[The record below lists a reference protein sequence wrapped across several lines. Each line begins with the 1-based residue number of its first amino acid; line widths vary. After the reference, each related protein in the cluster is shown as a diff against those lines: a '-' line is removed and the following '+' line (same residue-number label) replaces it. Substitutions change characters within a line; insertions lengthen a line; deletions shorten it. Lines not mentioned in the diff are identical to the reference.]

1 MEKHTIT
8 HTIDLGDNSNYLE
21 VRSENGA
28 WEQEINSLIAYL
40 ELLKSKGATHITA
53 YFGTTEWS
61 YEKFDAAEI
70 MGFYVELESDKA
82 FNKRISELN
91 KRRDKVE
98 KEVFEKQRQEYL
110 RLKQIFEK

>member
-1 MEKHTIT
+1 MEKEIIT
-8 HTIDLGDNSNYLE
+8 KTIDLGDNSAYIE
-21 VRSENGA
+21 VRSENGT

-70 MGFYVELESDKA
+70 QGIYQEIESDEA
-82 FNKRISELN
+82 
-91 KRRDKVE
+91 
-98 KEVFEKQRQEYL
+98 FEKRVSEEKKRKDYYDAKAIEEKRQEYL